1 MFVDTSGKWVLSEE
15 KLAATKSKSLLTR
28 VVLTTVLTFP
38 IYEEVSLEPKNEK
51 SRQVHLGAF
60 ADGWI
65 FST

>member
-1 MFVDTSGKWVLSEE
+1 MFVDTAGKWVLGAE

-51 SRQVHLGAF
+51 SRQVHFGAF

>member
-1 MFVDTSGKWVLSEE
+1 MFVDRVGKWFLGAE
-15 KLAATKSKSLLTR
+15 KLAATKSKSLFTR